1 MLYLMLDSS
10 GFGGIESH
18 VLQLSLLI
26 REKKVP
32 FKVIFLSHVDHHPLY
47 RLLDNNQVDYIVAPG
62 FFSLLFLFKSDD
74 VIHAH
79 GYKSSLW
86 ARCLKLFRRC
96 KVLTTFHAGEFL
108 IGRLAFYEQLNR
120 YTSFFSVNFAVSDDI
135 KSKVPFPCS
144 VLNNFIHAIPPFLF
158 RSRHKILQ
166 VGFVGRLCHVKGIDR
181 YLQLSNQCPT
191 IQFHVFGDGEE
202 ANLLA
207 SYSNVKWHGAV
218 EDMSGNWNQLDL
230 LLIPSR
236 AEGLPMAALE
246 AMANGIPVIG
256 TQVGDL
262 SRLVDSRWLVE
273 PYEWPKLVWYILC
286 FDSMT
291 NKEWQACSKYS
302 YIQVANNF
310 SGIQRWSVLA
320 SAYGVNRETTDKC

>member
-120 YTSFFSVNFAVSDDI
+120 YTSFLSVNFAVSDDI

-144 VLNNFIHAIPPFLF
+144 VLNNFIHAIPLF
-158 RSRHKILQ
+158 F
-166 VGFVGRLCHVKGIDR
+166 FVVDIKFCKWGLLDVYVTLKG
-181 YLQLSNQCPT
+181 
-191 IQFHVFGDGEE
+191 
-202 ANLLA
+202 
-207 SYSNVKWHGAV
+207 
-218 EDMSGNWNQLDL
+218 
-230 LLIPSR
+230 
-236 AEGLPMAALE
+236 
-246 AMANGIPVIG
+246 
-256 TQVGDL
+256 
-262 SRLVDSRWLVE
+262 
-273 PYEWPKLVWYILC
+273 
-286 FDSMT
+286 
-291 NKEWQACSKYS
+291 
-302 YIQVANNF
+302 
-310 SGIQRWSVLA
+310 
-320 SAYGVNRETTDKC
+320 

>member
-26 REKKVP
+26 RDQKIP
-32 FKVIFLSHVDHHPLY
+32 FKVVFLSNANNHPLY
-47 RLLDNNQVDYIVAPG
+47 RLLDNNQIDYIVAPG
-62 FFSLLFLFKSDD
+62 FFRLLLSVNSND
-74 VIHAH
+74 VLHAH
-79 GYKSSLW
+79 GYKSSIL
-86 ARCLKLFRRC
+86 ARCLKVCRHC
-96 KVLTTFHAGEFL
+96 KVLTSFHAGEFL
-108 IGRLAFYEQLNR
+108 IGRLAFYEWLNR
-120 YTSFFSVNFAVSDDI
+120 YTSFLSVNFAVSDEI
-135 KSKVPFPCS
+135 RSKIPFRCH
-144 VLNNFIHAIPPFLF
+144 VLNNFIHSIPPFLF
-158 RSRHKILQ
+158 RSRHKTLQ

-202 ANLLA
+202 ANLLG
-207 SYSNVKWHGAV
+207 SYPNVKWHGAV
-218 EDMSGNWNQLDL
+218 EDMATSWEQLDL

-246 AMANGIPVIG
+246 AMAHGIPVIG
-256 TQVGDL
+256 TKVGDL
-262 SRLVDSRWLVE
+262 PCLVDSRWLVE
-273 PYEWPKLVWYILC
+273 PYEWSKLVWYIVC

-302 YIQVANNF
+302 YIQVATHF
-310 SGIQRWSVLA
+310 SGRQRWSTLA
-320 SAYGVNRETTDKC
+320 KAYGIDDV